1 MKTPNE
7 IKDEVAKSHGWDNW
21 ILMATYKTHKE
32 LSVITNEAMEAYA
45 QQFREVGDSEYWNK
59 RCVLAEKCL
68 EKSPCDPDITSEQ
81 IEALDNYHQ
90 FIRLNGNKEI
100 PPLRD

>member
-32 LSVITNEAMEAYA
+32 LASITNEAMDIYA
-45 QQFREVGDSEYWNK
+45 DQFKEVGQGDF
-59 RCVLAEKCL
+59 EKGYNQGY
-68 EKSPCDPDITSEQ
+68 EDATK
-81 IEALDNYHQ
+81 EACQEIAKNYKPNN
-90 FIRLNGNKEI
+90 R
-100 PPLRD
+100 